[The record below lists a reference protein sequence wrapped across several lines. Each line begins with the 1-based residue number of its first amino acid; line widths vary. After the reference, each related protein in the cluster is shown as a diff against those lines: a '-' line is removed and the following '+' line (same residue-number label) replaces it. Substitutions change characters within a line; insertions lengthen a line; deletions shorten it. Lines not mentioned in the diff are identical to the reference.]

1 MALIC
6 RDPRRFGCSL
16 ALPLF
21 LRAHPS
27 SYPFVRLSPSL
38 PRSCVGS
45 LAFPI
50 ERIHFARFPFSR
62 IDCACVQSRRATNRT
77 TKGYRCTWN
86 YDRRVPFDLTVLL
99 LSTACSFQR
108 KLYRAF
114 GHCMQLSVR
123 FESPF
128 ASFYPRI
135 SCAAGWNASP
145 LVHMQFGRKACKTRR
160 ETGLDADTRRGW
172 NVTPTG
178 PNESIDGKE
187 YTARRTWP
195 KHGGEEGEEW
205 RGLPAV
211 EGGARF

>member
-86 YDRRVPFDLTVLL
+86 YDRSTRTFRFDGSASVYRLQLSAEIVPSVRSLHATFGPIRVTLCFL
-99 LSTACSFQR
+99 LSPYLVRCRLERVSLSAYAVR
-108 KLYRAF
+108 KK
-114 GHCMQLSVR
+114 GV
-123 FESPF
+123 
-128 ASFYPRI
+128 
-135 SCAAGWNASP
+135 
-145 LVHMQFGRKACKTRR
+145 
-160 ETGLDADTRRGW
+160 
-172 NVTPTG
+172 
-178 PNESIDGKE
+178 
-187 YTARRTWP
+187 
-195 KHGGEEGEEW
+195 
-205 RGLPAV
+205 
-211 EGGARF
+211 